1 MPVPDRKFM
10 SLKYRD
16 RLGGS
21 KSEEAPLSR
30 RRLLAGTAAGVTSAL
45 VTTRATAN
53 TLADVPP
60 REVGANLS
68 GHGER
73 SKFVRLAMLPEAGPG
88 MRNVDPSNAINSK
101 TPLGKLVGAITP
113 TDLHYERSHSGNPD
127 PDPAKHRLLVHGMAR
142 KQLVFTVDD
151 LMGMPSITRT
161 VFIECSGN
169 GWENWKKADPNITVQ
184 NTHGLVSTN
193 EWTGVPL
200 QFLIDLVG
208 KDRRST
214 WMLAEGADAAG
225 VDRSIP
231 LTEEIMDEAFI
242 AYGQNGEPL
251 RPAHGFPIRLITP
264 GLEGNLHIKWLRR
277 LKFGDQPWMTR
288 WETDRYTQLL
298 ANGKAMQFQLR
309 METNS
314 VITSP
319 SGMMEIRSGYQ
330 RITGLAWSGH
340 GKVAKVEIR
349 ADEGKTWKQAQLS
362 QPVLPK
368 AQTRFQMDWVW
379 DGKPTKIVSRS
390 TDEKGNIQPDRKSF
404 IAKIGTNALFHY
416 NAQQTWSIDG
426 DGRVHNAL
434 AKGTLCGCGSHC
446 APRTSGLRLRFRT
459 SRELGR
465 NQAVG
470 LRRAT
475 GRQGVARR
483 RWHCGAR

>member
-1 MPVPDRKFM
+1 
-10 SLKYRD
+10 
-16 RLGGS
+16 
-21 KSEEAPLSR
+21 
-30 RRLLAGTAAGVTSAL
+30 
-45 VTTRATAN
+45 
-53 TLADVPP
+53 
-60 REVGANLS
+60 
-68 GHGER
+68 
-73 SKFVRLAMLPEAGPG
+73 
-88 MRNVDPSNAINSK
+88 
-101 TPLGKLVGAITP
+101 
-113 TDLHYERSHSGNPD
+113 
-127 PDPAKHRLLVHGMAR
+127 
-142 KQLVFTVDD
+142 
-151 LMGMPSITRT
+151 
-161 VFIECSGN
+161 
-169 GWENWKKADPNITVQ
+169 
-184 NTHGLVSTN
+184 VSTN

-200 QFLIDLVG
+200 RFVIDLVG

-214 WMLAEGADAAG
+214 WMLAEGGDAAG

-231 LTEEIMDEAFI
+231 LTEEIMDEVFV

-319 SGMMEIRSGYQ
+319 SGMMEIRPGYH

-340 GKVAKVEIR
+340 GKISKVEIST
-349 ADEGKTWKQAQLS
+349 DEGRTWKQALLS

-368 AQTRFQMDWVW
+368 AQTRFQMDWEW

-404 IAKIGTNALFHY
+404 IEKMGTNALFHY

-426 DGRVHNAL
+426 DGRVRNVL
-434 AKGTLCGCGSHC
+434 A
-446 APRTSGLRLRFRT
+446 
-459 SRELGR
+459 
-465 NQAVG
+465 
-470 LRRAT
+470 
-475 GRQGVARR
+475 
-483 RWHCGAR
+483 

>member
-1 MPVPDRKFM
+1 MG
-10 SLKYRD
+10 LKDWD
-16 RLGGS
+16 RLVDS
-21 KSEEAPLSR
+21 NNEEAPLSR
-30 RRLLAGTAAGVTSAL
+30 RRFLASTTAGVASAL
-45 VTTRATAN
+45 LTTQATAD

-60 REVGANLS
+60 REVGADLS

-73 SKFVRLAMLPEAGPG
+73 SKFVHLDMLPEAGPG
-88 MRNVDPSNAINSK
+88 KRNVDPSDAINSK
-101 TPLGKLVGAITP
+101 APLGKLVGTITP

-127 PDPAKHRLLVHGMAR
+127 LDPAKHRLLVHGMTR

-151 LMGMPSITRT
+151 LMRMPSITRT
-161 VFIECSGN
+161 VFIECTGN
-169 GWENWKKADPNITVQ
+169 GWENWKKADPNLTVQ

-193 EWTGVPL
+193 EWTGVPFR
-200 QFLIDLVG
+200 FLIDLVG

-231 LTEEIMDEAFI
+231 LTEEIMDEAFV

-319 SGMMEIRSGYQ
+319 SGMMEIRPGYQ

-340 GKVAKVEIR
+340 GKISKIEIST
-349 ADEGKTWKQAQLS
+349 DEGRTWKQAHLNH
-362 QPVLPK
+362 PVLPK

-379 DGKPTKIVSRS
+379 DGKPTKIISRS
-390 TDEKGNIQPDRKSF
+390 TDEKGNVQPDRKSF
-404 IAKIGTNALFHY
+404 IAKTGTNALNHY
-416 NAQQTWSIDG
+416 HAQQTWSIDG
-426 DGRVHNAL
+426 DGRVRNAL
-434 AKGTLCGCGSHC
+434 A
-446 APRTSGLRLRFRT
+446 
-459 SRELGR
+459 
-465 NQAVG
+465 
-470 LRRAT
+470 
-475 GRQGVARR
+475 
-483 RWHCGAR
+483 

>member
-1 MPVPDRKFM
+1 MTSRNENVTEPSGEDAFSRRKFLTVA
-10 SLKYRD
+10 SA
-16 RLGGS
+16 GV
-21 KSEEAPLSR
+21 
-30 RRLLAGTAAGVTSAL
+30 AGTVVTG
-45 VTTRATAN
+45 RAVAD

-60 REVGANLS
+60 REVGADLS

-73 SKFVRLAMLPEAGPG
+73 SKFVHLAMLPEAGPG
-88 MRNVDPSNAINSK
+88 KRNVDPSDAINSK
-101 TPLGKLVGAITP
+101 APLGKLVGTITP

-127 PDPAKHRLLVHGMAR
+127 LDPAKHRLLVHGMTR

-151 LMGMPSITRT
+151 LMRMPSITRT
-161 VFIECSGN
+161 VFIECTGN
-169 GWENWKKADPNITVQ
+169 GWENWKKADPNVTVQ

-200 QFLIDLVG
+200 RFLIDLVG

-319 SGMMEIRSGYQ
+319 SGMMEIRPGYH

-340 GKVAKVEIR
+340 GKIAKVEIST
-349 ADEGKTWKQAQLS
+349 DEGRTWKQAELNY
-362 QPVLPK
+362 PVLPK
-368 AQTRFQMDWVW
+368 AQTRFQLDWTW

-390 TDEKGNIQPDRKSF
+390 TDDKGNVQPDRKSF
-404 IAKIGTNALFHY
+404 IAQMGTNALFHY
-416 NAQQTWSIDG
+416 NAQQTWAIDAS
-426 DGRVHNAL
+426 GRVSNVL
-434 AKGTLCGCGSHC
+434 A
-446 APRTSGLRLRFRT
+446 
-459 SRELGR
+459 
-465 NQAVG
+465 
-470 LRRAT
+470 
-475 GRQGVARR
+475 
-483 RWHCGAR
+483 